1 MTRFIA
7 TILAVAFLALAV
19 LLHSPLRVF
28 LDLTSALLLVGVGGA
43 CWFGAFGGGGVRM
56 LLQTM
61 GDGAT
66 PAAYREAAEV
76 ARAGA
81 TCFIYSGWVGM
92 LLGAVMML
100 QRLDDPS
107 TIGPAVAV
115 ALLSPLYGL
124 LAALLLW
131 VPAERSRLA
140 KATH

>member
-1 MTRFIA
+1 MTRSIA
-7 TILAVAFLALAV
+7 TLLAVAFLTAAV
-19 LLHSPLRVF
+19 LLHAPLRIF

-43 CWFGAFGGGGVRM
+43 CWFGAFGGEGVQK
-56 LLQTM
+56 LVQTM

-76 ARAGA
+76 ARFGA
-81 TCFIYSGWVGM
+81 TCFIYTGWVGS

-100 QRLDDPS
+100 QKLDDLS

-140 KATH
+140 KAAR